1 MFRSLLLALALAA
14 EVSSVADAQ
23 TAQNPLMTPT
33 NAFRRMTDPVQA
45 AVGPTAQATMV
56 PASKLVDPMGG
67 QPLGSFYVVNPN
79 NVWVRLKGYSAGNL
93 AACTS
98 NPVTPST
105 GWLWP
110 PGHVAVYSTQNPAC
124 VSTMAVPM
132 PGFPITASTTYAPI
146 ELSYGFG
153 Q

>member
-1 MFRSLLLALALAA
+1 MFRSLLLALALVAG
-14 EVSSVADAQ
+14 VSSVADGQ

-56 PASKLVDPMGG
+56 PANRLVDPMSGL
-67 QPLGSFYVVNPN
+67 PLGSFYVVNPN
-79 NVWVRLKGYSAGNL
+79 NVWVRLRGYSNAD
-93 AACTS
+93 ACTS
-98 NPVTPST
+98 GGVTPTT

-110 PGHVAVYSTQNPAC
+110 PGHVAVYSTQNPVC

-132 PGFPITASTTYAPI
+132 PGFPISASTTYAPI

>member
-1 MFRSLLLALALAA
+1 MIRSILLALAFAA
-14 EVSSVADAQ
+14 GVSGVAGAQ
-23 TAQNPLMTPT
+23 TAQNPLITPN

-56 PASKLVDPMGG
+56 PASKLIDPMSGL
-67 QPLGSFYVVNPN
+67 PLGSFYVVNPN
-79 NVWVRLKGYSAGNL
+79 NVWVRLRGFSAQNVDN
-93 AACTS
+93 CTS
-98 NPVTPST
+98 VGVTPST

-132 PGFPITASTTYAPI
+132 PGFPISATTTYAPI

>member
-1 MFRSLLLALALAA
+1 MIRSILLALALVAGA
-14 EVSSVADAQ
+14 SSAADAQ
-23 TAQNPLMTPT
+23 TQLNPLMVPT

-45 AVGPTAQATMV
+45 PVGPTAQATMV
-56 PASKLVDPMGG
+56 PASKLIDPQSGL
-67 QPLGSFYVVNPN
+67 PLGSFYVVNPN
-79 NVWVRLKGYSAGNL
+79 NVWVRLRGFSAANVDN
-93 AACTS
+93 CTS
-98 NPVTPST
+98 VGVTPST

-110 PGHVAVYSTQNPAC
+110 PGHVAVYSTQTPAC

-132 PGFPITASTTYAPI
+132 PGFPISAGTTYAPI